1 MDPKLLEIRRR
12 LRDDFEYYSATCMK
26 IRTKEG
32 EIKPLIFNPAQE
44 DLNDA
49 ILSQEA
55 TDGKVRVIIL
65 KARQQGLSTA
75 VGAYLYHKVSQ
86 HEAQKAMVV
95 AHKADS
101 TNALFTM
108 TKRYHE
114 NAPTPVKPHTRY
126 STKRELTFDVL
137 DSAFVVA
144 TAGGEG
150 IARGE
155 TVNHLHASELAFWNP
170 QTAKEN
176 WNGLTQAVPN
186 SRGTSIFIESTA
198 NGVSGLFYDLWKGAV
213 AGENGYIPV
222 FIPWFRDPDYRDA
235 APETFTPTPDEETLV
250 GLYDLDTDQ
259 LQWRRRKIAENGLDL
274 FRQEYPS
281 YPEEAFLTTG
291 RPVFNPEQ
299 ILEMIKSVEDLE
311 PIERMTL
318 EQREED
324 VYALAPHPMGEL
336 RQFIPIDGAE
346 TYYIGADVSMGVR
359 NGDWSVAQVF
369 DSKKRQVAVYRA
381 QIHPDY
387 FARILYEMGHYYNTA
402 RIIPENNNHG
412 ILTCHTLAKVLHYPD
427 VYTQVQ
433 HDKIADKETVVVGF
447 MTNVKTKPMVIDEL
461 RASLREGEITLFDE
475 RTLEEMK
482 TYIVTDSGKMEAEAG
497 CFDDCV
503 MSLALVNYVHD
514 GELIPIVNEEH
525 YYQEGL

>member
-1 MDPKLLEIRRR
+1 MEPKLLEIRRR
-12 LRDDFEYYSATCMK
+12 LKDDFKYYSANCMK

-49 ILSQEA
+49 ILQQEA
-55 TDGKVRVIIL
+55 TTGRVRVIIL

-95 AHKADS
+95 AHKSDS

-114 NAPTPVKPHTRY
+114 NAPLPVKPHTRY

-198 NGVSGLFYDLWKGAV
+198 NGVSGLFYDLWNGAV
-213 AGENGYIPV
+213 KGENGYIPV
-222 FIPWFRDPDYRDA
+222 FIPWFRDPDYRDPIPA
-235 APETFTPTPDEETLV
+235 DFTYTPDEEALV
-250 GLYDLDTDQ
+250 IKYDLGRDQ

-281 YPEEAFLTTG
+281 YPDEAFLTTG

-299 ILEMIKSVEDLE
+299 VLEMLTQIE
-311 PIERMTL
+311 PPFKRM
-318 EQREED
+318 
-324 VYALAPHPMGEL
+324 ALAQRAEDIFEWEDHPMGEL
-336 RQFIPIDGAE
+336 RLFKPLDYAE

-369 DSKKRQVAVYRA
+369 DSKKNQVAVYRA
-381 QIHPDY
+381 HVHPDY
-387 FARILYEMGHYYNTA
+387 FARILYEMGHFYNTA

-412 ILTCHTLAKVLHYPD
+412 ILTCHVLAKELHYPD
-427 VYTQVQ
+427 IYTQVQ
-433 HDKIADKETVVVGF
+433 HDKVADKDTVTLGF
-447 MTNVKTKPMVIDEL
+447 MTNVKTKPLVIDEL
-461 RASLREGEITLFDE
+461 RASLREGEIVLYDETTLN
-475 RTLEEMK
+475 EMK
-482 TYIVTDSGKMEAEAG
+482 TYIVTESGRMEAEAG
-497 CFDDCV
+497 CHDDCV

-514 GELIPIVNEEH
+514 GELIPIVNEPH
-525 YYQEGL
+525 YYLEGI